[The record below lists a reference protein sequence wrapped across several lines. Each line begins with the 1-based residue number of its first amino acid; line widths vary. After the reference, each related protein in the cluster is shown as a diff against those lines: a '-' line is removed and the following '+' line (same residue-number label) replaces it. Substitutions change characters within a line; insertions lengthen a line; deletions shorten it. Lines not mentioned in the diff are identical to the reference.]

1 MPRKVF
7 SIKNKWLD
15 IDSDNFNVRLDGVDV
30 YQVKGNG
37 FNSCGAHAS
46 FQTMDG
52 KELAVLQQKKETE
65 KKAVP
70 WKSFEWIKEGKVWAT
85 ANQSKSYWGFFD
97 KKLISVDIPGENDYK
112 LSGDRLAMKFEVFK
126 GGEKVGDIEKKWTL
140 IDQYNVSVLDGVNE
154 VDVLL
159 CGILI
164 NYVYHT
170 HENNRTPPKFD
181 RCSFESTGS
190 SGSKK

>member
-1 MPRKVF
+1 MPTKEF
-7 SIKNKWLD
+7 NIKNKWLD
-15 IDSDNFNVRLDGVDV
+15 IDSDNFKVRLDGVDV

-37 FNSCGAHAS
+37 FSSCGSQAS

-52 KELAVLQQKKETE
+52 NELAVLQQKKDTE
-65 KKAVP
+65 KAVP
-70 WKSFEWIKEGKVWAT
+70 WKIFEWMKDGKVWAT
-85 ANQSKSYWGFFD
+85 ATQSRSYWGTFD
-97 KKLISVDIPGENDYK
+97 KKLISVDIPGENDYTIT
-112 LSGDRLAMKFEVFK
+112 GDRLAMKFEIFI

-140 IDQYNVSVLDGVNE
+140 IDQYNVSVLDGADE
-154 VDVLL
+154 VDVLM

-170 HENNRTPPKFD
+170 HDSNRKPPKFD

-190 SGSKK
+190 TGSKK